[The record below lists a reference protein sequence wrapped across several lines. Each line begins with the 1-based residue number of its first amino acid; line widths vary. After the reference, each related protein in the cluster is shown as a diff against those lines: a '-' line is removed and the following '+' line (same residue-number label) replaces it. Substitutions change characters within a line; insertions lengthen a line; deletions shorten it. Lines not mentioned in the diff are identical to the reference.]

1 MLISSH
7 GVGAMEEVPR
17 LWHAMNE
24 TAAQGVPAPPTDC
37 LQCAAQSISPT
48 DCSVYSP
55 TDCSVYSPTDCT
67 EHKIS
72 TDRTPDGHLET
83 TIWSV

>member
-55 TDCSVYSPTDCT
+55 QDCT